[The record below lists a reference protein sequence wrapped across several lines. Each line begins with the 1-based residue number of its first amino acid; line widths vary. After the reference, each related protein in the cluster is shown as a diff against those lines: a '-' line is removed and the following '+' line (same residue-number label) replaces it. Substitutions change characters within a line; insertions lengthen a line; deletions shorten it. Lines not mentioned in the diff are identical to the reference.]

1 MPYIPHTPED
11 TQSML
16 ERIHHA
22 PNIEALFDEI
32 NPDLRQK
39 AFEHLPDGLNE
50 MDLLKHAEALANKN
64 KNTVCFIGAGSYE
77 HHIPAAVWDI
87 ASRGEF
93 LTSYT
98 PYQAEA
104 SQGTLQLLYEFQ
116 TMIAELTG
124 MDVAN
129 ASMYDGATAL
139 AEAVLMA
146 IRMNRTHKT
155 RRVLVPETL
164 HPLYRAT
171 LETILQHQDVTL
183 LTLPMDTTQGITNLE
198 ALNAYEHDEITA
210 LIIAQPNFFGG
221 LEPVDALSDWA
232 HAHQAIS
239 IACVNPISLGLLKPP
254 GSWGTRGVDIACG
267 EGQPL
272 GAPMASGG
280 PYVGF
285 FSTKQTHVRQM
296 PGRLIGRTT
305 DQDGK
310 PGYTLTLQAR
320 EQHIRRAKAT
330 SNICTNQGLL
340 TTTATIHMSLLG
352 PEGLARVAQ
361 HCHENTYKLATE
373 LVKIPGVSLVFNAPF
388 FHEALIQLPSS
399 AQKIVRSLAQ
409 QGFAGG
415 YLAEQHYPDLPNTLL
430 VCATECRTDTEIRAF
445 ANALQ
450 HILTA
455 ENQTQTQTPL
465 METPS

>member
-11 TQSML
+11 TASML
-16 ERIHHA
+16 ERIGA

-32 NPDLRQK
+32 NPALRQE
-39 AFEHLPDGLNE
+39 AFKHLPKGVSE
-50 MDLLKHAEALANKN
+50 MDLLKHADALANKN
-64 KNTVCFIGAGSYE
+64 KQSVCFIGAGSYD

-93 LTSYT
+93 LTAYT

-116 TMIAELTG
+116 TMIAEITG

-146 IRMNRTHKT
+146 VRIKRKYKT

-164 HPLYRAT
+164 HPLYRET

-183 LTLPMDTTQGITNLE
+183 ITLPMDTTQGITALE
-198 ALNAYEHDEITA
+198 SLNAYQEDEITA

-221 LEPVDALSDWA
+221 LEPIDALSDWA
-232 HAHQAIS
+232 HKHQVIS
-239 IACVNPISLGLLKPP
+239 IACVNPISLGILKPP
-254 GSWGTRGVDIACG
+254 GSWGEHGVDIACG

-285 FSTKQTHVRQM
+285 FSTRREHVRQM
-296 PGRLIGRTT
+296 PGRLIGQTT

-310 PGYTLTLQAR
+310 IGYTLTLQAR

-352 PEGLARVAQ
+352 PEGLADVAYQ
-361 HCHENTYKLATE
+361 CHQNTQKLISALTE
-373 LVKIPGVSLVFNAPF
+373 IPGVNLVFNTPI
-388 FHEALIQLPSS
+388 FHEALLQLPGS
-399 AQKIVRSLAQ
+399 ARKILDA
-409 QGFAGG
+409 
-415 YLAEQHYPDLPNTLL
+415 LAEQGIAAGYLTEQHYAKLPNTLL
-430 VCATECRTDTEIRAF
+430 VCATESRTDVEIQTF
-445 ANALQ
+445 AHTLRQILALEAQ
-450 HILTA
+450 QETK
-455 ENQTQTQTPL
+455 TPL

>member
-1 MPYIPHTPED
+1 MPYVPHTPED
-11 TQSML
+11 TKTML
-16 ERIHHA
+16 ERIGA

-32 NPDLRQK
+32 NPALRQE
-39 AFEHLPDGLNE
+39 AFEHLPDGVNE
-50 MDLLKHAEALANKN
+50 MNLLKHADDLANKN
-64 KNTVCFIGAGSYE
+64 SPTVCFIGAGSYD

-93 LTSYT
+93 LTAYT

-146 IRMNRTHKT
+146 IRMNRKHKT

-164 HPLYRAT
+164 HPLYRET

-183 LTLPMDTTQGITNLE
+183 ITLPMDATQGVTALE
-198 ALNAYEHDEITA
+198 SLDAYQDDEITA

-254 GSWGTRGVDIACG
+254 GTWGTHGVDIACG

-285 FSTKQTHVRQM
+285 FSTRREHVRQM

-305 DQDGK
+305 DLDGK

-352 PEGLARVAQ
+352 PEGLAHVAHQ
-361 HCHENTYKLATE
+361 CHQNTHKLVSVLTQ
-373 LVKIPGVSLVFNAPF
+373 IPGVTQVFSTPY
-388 FHEALIQLPSS
+388 FHEALLHLPSS
-399 AQKIVRSLAQ
+399 AQKTLDTLAE
-409 QGFAGG
+409 QGIAGG
-415 YLAEQHYPDLPNTLL
+415 YLIEQHYPKLPNTFL
-430 VCATECRTDTEIRAF
+430 VCATESRTDAEIQAF
-445 ANALQ
+445 AETLQ
-450 HILTA
+450 QILAVEAQPKTK
-455 ENQTQTQTPL
+455 TPL

>member
-1 MPYIPHTPED
+1 MPYIPHTNQD

-16 ERIHHA
+16 ERIGA

-32 NPDLRQK
+32 NPDLQQK
-39 AFEHLPDGLNE
+39 TFKHLPDGVNE
-50 MDLLKHAEALANKN
+50 MELLKHAEALAHKNNK
-64 KNTVCFIGAGSYE
+64 TICFIGAGSYE

-93 LTSYT
+93 LTAYT

-146 IRMNRTHKT
+146 IRMNRKHKT

-164 HPLYRAT
+164 HPLYRET

-183 LTLPMDTTQGITNLE
+183 ITLPMNTTQGVTELSS
-198 ALNAYEHDEITA
+198 LDAYKNDEITA
-210 LIIAQPNFFGG
+210 LIIAQPNFLGG

-232 HAHQAIS
+232 HTHQIIS

-254 GSWGTRGVDIACG
+254 GTWGTHGVDIACG

-285 FSTKQTHVRQM
+285 FSTKREHVRQM

-305 DQDGK
+305 DLDGK

-340 TTTATIHMSLLG
+340 TTTATIHTSLLG
-352 PEGLARVAQ
+352 PEGLARVARQ
-361 HCHENTYKLATE
+361 CHQNTHKLAEALT
-373 LVKIPGVSLVFNAPF
+373 KIPGVSLVFNAPF
-388 FHEALIQLPSS
+388 FHEALLQLPKN
-399 AQKIVRSLAQ
+399 AQKILHALAQ

-415 YLAEQHYPDLPNTLL
+415 YLVEQHYPNLPNTLL
-430 VCATECRTDTEIRAF
+430 VCATESRTDAEIQAF

-450 HILTA
+450 HILAA
-455 ENQTQTQTPL
+455 ENQTSTKAPL

>member
-1 MPYIPHTPED
+1 MPYIPHTPDD
-11 TQSML
+11 TKAML
-16 ERIHHA
+16 ERIGA
-22 PNIEALFDEI
+22 PSIEALFDEI
-32 NPDLRQK
+32 NPALRQE
-39 AFEHLPDGLNE
+39 AFKHLPDGLSE

-64 KNTVCFIGAGSYE
+64 NNAVCFIGAGSYD

-129 ASMYDGATAL
+129 ASLYDGATAL

-164 HPLYRAT
+164 HPRYRET

-183 LTLPMDTTQGITNLE
+183 ITLPMDSNTGVTALESLE
-198 ALNAYEHDEITA
+198 AYQNDEITA

-232 HAHQAIS
+232 KAHQAIS
-239 IACVNPISLGLLKPP
+239 IACVNPIALGLLSPP
-254 GSWGTRGVDIACG
+254 GLWGTHGVDIACG

-285 FSTKQTHVRQM
+285 FSTRREHVRQM

-305 DQDGK
+305 DLDGK

-340 TTTATIHMSLLG
+340 VTTATIHMSLLG
-352 PEGLARVAQ
+352 AEGLLHVAQ
-361 HCHENTYKLATE
+361 KCHENTQKLVET
-373 LVKIPGVSLVFNAPF
+373 LTDIPGVSLVFQPLF
-388 FHEALIQLPSS
+388 FHEALIQLPR
-399 AQKIVRSLAQ
+399 AAEPLLHALEQ
-409 QGFAGG
+409 QGIAGG
-415 YLAEQHYPDLPNTLL
+415 YRAELDFPAYPNTLL
-430 VCATECRTDTEIRAF
+430 VCATESRTDAEIQQF
-445 ANALQ
+445 AKALRQ
-450 HILTA
+450 ILA
-455 ENQTQTQTPL
+455 LETQSHTKTPL